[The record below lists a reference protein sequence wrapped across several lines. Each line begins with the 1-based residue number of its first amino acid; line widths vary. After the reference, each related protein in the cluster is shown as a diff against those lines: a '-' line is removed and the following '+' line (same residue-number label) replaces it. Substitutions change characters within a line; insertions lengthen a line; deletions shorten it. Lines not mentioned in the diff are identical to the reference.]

1 MAETTPIETTP
12 VTVPIH
18 RLRGPSLALPGRLSL
33 PPLPEGLVVLAAA
46 ADSRAG
52 PRVGGAV
59 AATLHESWI
68 GTLVIDLLVE
78 DELAE
83 RHNSRDLPL
92 LAERFLAS
100 VRLID
105 SLESTRHLPLGFF
118 GSGRA
123 GGAAL
128 LAATREP
135 RLTAV
140 VSHEGWQNLPAE
152 KLAAVRAPTLLIVS
166 PADGDGRRMNLRTW
180 TALRCEKR
188 LVFVPGR
195 EAVPRP
201 NAAIDEAAWMATEW
215 FAEHLDR

>member
-1 MAETTPIETTP
+1 MAETTPVETTT

-18 RLRGPSLALPGRLSL
+18 RLRGPSLALHARLSL

-52 PRVGGAV
+52 GAV

-68 GTLVIDLLVE
+68 GTLVVDLLVE

-105 SLESTRHLPLGFF
+105 SLEYTRHLPLGFF
-118 GSGRA
+118 GTGRA
-123 GGAAL
+123 GGAAI

-140 VSHEGWQNLPAE
+140 VSHQGWHDLSAE

-166 PADGDGRRMNLRTW
+166 SADEEDRRMNQRTL
-180 TALRCEKR
+180 TALRCKKR
-188 LVFVPGR
+188 LVFVPGP
-195 EAVPRP
+195 ETPPLP
-201 NAAIDEAAWMATEW
+201 NANVGEAAWMATEW